1 MEIRLHGRGGQGGVT
16 CAKII
21 ATVYGQL
28 GKSVQAFG
36 DYAGER
42 SGAPVRAYVRIAD
55 GPITLRNK
63 VYEPDH
69 LIVLDPS
76 LLSAAT
82 VAGLRPGG
90 VLLVNTSEPP
100 GPLAERYP
108 GFRVATVDA
117 TAIAR
122 ANGIGSRSLVIVN
135 TTIAGAFA
143 RVMELPLAALETA
156 YEHLGLASDVLAA
169 RAAGEAVQVQ
179 ASVPSAAPR
188 ATADPAAA
196 ARPAAAPVPVL
207 DLVDHVEGPAPLLQ
221 TGAWRSQMP
230 RFTVRLAPCSAVC
243 PAGND
248 VVGFVQAMAREG
260 AGAAARV
267 LAHTSP
273 LAGVCG
279 RVCPAFCMLGCNRR
293 ELDGAVDVRGVE
305 RWISDHAPEEG
316 AGDRVAPV
324 AAPVRRRSVA
334 IVGGGPAGL
343 SAAYTLAQLGHEAV
357 VFEAEAKLGGVL
369 HTGIPSYRLPRN
381 VLEREISGIVELGVV
396 VRSGERLG
404 RDRLA
409 ALADEHDA
417 VILALGLQRQA
428 ELDVPGRELAG
439 IEQGVRFLHR
449 VNVAG
454 EAHLAGHVVVLGGGN
469 TAMDCARSA
478 LRLGAGRVTV
488 AYRRSE
494 AEMPAIPDEVVEAQ
508 EEGVAFLFQ
517 RAPVAFTSDGE
528 RLAAVVLA
536 EVELGAPDASGRR
549 RPVVTE
555 RTERLACDHVLLAL
569 GQSPDPASLPPGWRL
584 EGSRYFAGDRPM
596 HVYAAGD
603 FATGDGTVTHAIGD
617 GRRAATLALAALGEP
632 VKVFE
637 RPDRVLAVKTSDL
650 RFSHFER
657 TAPAAHAKEPPRER
671 ARHFDEVAHGL
682 PDVGEAGRCFS
693 CGHCTSCDTCLVYCP
708 DGIIHRHDGAYEID
722 LDYCKGCGICV
733 VECPRGAMEMVQG

>member
-76 LLSAAT
+76 LLGDAT

-90 VLLVNTSEPP
+90 VLLVNTPEPP
-100 GPLAERYP
+100 APISARYP

-143 RVMELPLAALETA
+143 RVMGLPIAALETA
-156 YEHLGLASDVLAA
+156 YEHLGLDTDVLAA
-169 RAAGEAVQVQ
+169 RAAGEAV
-179 ASVPSAAPR
+179 SVLAAV
-188 ATADPAAA
+188 
-196 ARPAAAPVPVL
+196 RPAAVDATAGSSASPWGQTAPGEVL
-207 DLVDHVEGPAPLLQ
+207 DLVDHVEGPAPLLL
-221 TGAWRSQMP
+221 TGAWRSQAP

-248 VVGFVQAMAREG
+248 VVGFVQALARQD
-260 AGAAARV
+260 AGAASRV
-267 LAHTSP
+267 LGLTSP

-305 RWISDHAPEEG
+305 RWISDHAPAARPG
-316 AGDRVAPV
+316 APVAPV
-324 AAPVRRRSVA
+324 PVPLRRRSVA

-343 SAAYTLAQLGHEAV
+343 SAAYTLAQLGHEALV
-357 VFEAEAKLGGVL
+357 YEAEKKLGGVL

-381 VLEREISGIVELGVV
+381 VLEREISNIVELGIVV
-396 VRSGERLG
+396 HSGEWLG
-404 RDRLA
+404 RDRIAELA
-409 ALADEHDA
+409 GEHDA
-417 VILALGLQRQA
+417 VILALGLQRLA
-428 ELDVPGRELAG
+428 ELEVPGRELAG

-454 EAHLAGHVVVLGGGN
+454 DARVSGHIVVLGGGN

-478 LRLGAGRVTV
+478 LRLGADRVTV

-508 EEGVAFLFQ
+508 EEGVVFLFQ
-517 RAPVAFTSDGE
+517 RAPVAFAGDGE
-528 RLAAVVLA
+528 RVASVTLA

-549 RPVVTE
+549 RPALTE
-555 RTERLACDHVLLAL
+555 RTELLACDHVLLAL
-569 GQSPDPASLPPGWRL
+569 GQASDPASLPSGWRL
-584 EGSRYFAGDRPM
+584 EGGRFFAGERPM
-596 HVYAAGD
+596 HVYPAGD
-603 FATGDGTVTHAIGD
+603 FATSDGTVTHAIGD

-632 VKVFE
+632 VEVFE
-637 RPDRVLAVKTSDL
+637 LPDRVLAVKTKDL
-650 RFSHFER
+650 RLSHFER
-657 TAPAAHAKEPPRER
+657 TSPSPHAKEPPRER

-682 PDVGEAGRCFS
+682 ADVGEAQRCFS
-693 CGHCTSCDTCLVYCP
+693 CGHCTNCDTCLVYCP

-722 LDYCKGCGICV
+722 LDYCKGCGVCV
-733 VECPRGAMEMVQG
+733 VECPRGALEMVQA